1 MSNQGFSI
9 CYKLPKHAHFTF
21 DASIF
26 NAWYSQWLGINLTRI
41 TIAHL
46 SDYIWDEL
54 FSRLIKKPKIFKCTN
69 FD

>member
-9 CYKLPKHAHFTF
+9 CYKLPKYAHFTF

-46 SDYIWDEL
+46 SDYIWDGL

>member
-1 MSNQGFSI
+1 MSNQDFSI

-26 NAWYSQWLGINLTRI
+26 NAWYSQWLGVNLTRI

-46 SDYIWDEL
+46 SDYIWDGL